1 MVIYLPRSAWG
12 ARPARGANSL
22 VPSEV
27 ENTAFHWP
35 GMSKAIDATGDIGK
49 RRIASALRSWQT
61 YHMDVKKW
69 SDIAYQIAIDQA
81 GRVWT
86 LRGINVRSGANGDG
100 TVNRKYGAIL
110 LILGPGEKPSAAMV
124 ASARAVVAD
133 YRKRYAR
140 MPVKPTTHSAVRPAG
155 TDCPGSVARGM
166 INSGLFNALATAPR
180 PPLEDDDM
188 ALTGDDLDKVEA
200 RAFKANSDYAIAF
213 WIAPTGTGTAIRN
226 LLREMKLQLDRIEDD
241 TDGLATSRQLVAD
254 LDANV
259 ERLAA
264 QATDVQDEPR

>member
-1 MVIYLPRSAWG
+1 MVTYLPRSAWG

-35 GMSKAIDATGDIGK
+35 GMSVKIDAAGDIGK
-49 RRIASALRSWQT
+49 RRVASALRSWQA

-69 SDIAYQIAIDQA
+69 SDIAYQMAVDQA

-110 LILGPGEKPSAAMV
+110 LVLGPGEKPSAAMV
-124 ASARAVVAD
+124 ASSRALVAD
-133 YRKRYAR
+133 YRKRYAK

-155 TDCPGSVARGM
+155 TDCPGSAARAM
-166 INSGLFNALATAPR
+166 INGGQFNALVAAK

-188 ALTGDDLDKVEA
+188 PLTTADLDAIEA
-200 RAFKANSDYAIAF
+200 RAYKGAMRANREYGIAL
-213 WIAPTGTGTAIRN
+213 WVADGGTGKEHIIDVLADHT
-226 LLREMKLQLDRIEDD
+226 LRLARIEDD
-241 TDGLATSRQLVAD
+241 TDDG
-254 LDANV
+254 
-259 ERLAA
+259 LAA